1 MVFNMKYLL
10 FLMSLPCFLAFI
22 MNILN
27 GAIQQAVGGIWL
39 IVGAVFL
46 SSSAIVNAING
57 LHLGQN
63 KQINKELSDNRQ
75 IRVRVPKNEMGEE

>member
-1 MVFNMKYLL
+1 MKYLL

-22 MNILN
+22 MNIPN

-46 SSSAIVNAING
+46 SSSAIVSAING
-57 LHLGQN
+57 LHLEQN
-63 KQINKELSDNRQ
+63 KQVNKEPLDNRQ
-75 IRVRVPKNEMGEE
+75 IRVRVPTSEMGEE